1 MKEKILLR
9 RRAKKLEPVVR
20 IGKSGLSESLVQ
32 EIKKVLDKRKL
43 IKIKLLQSSIDNA
56 DKDKLIEEIVAKTQ
70 SELIESVGNMVVI
83 HKQ

>member
-20 IGKSGLSESLVQ
+20 IGKSGLSESLVK
-32 EIKKVLDKRKL
+32 EIKKVLDERKL

-83 HKQ
+83 RKQ